1 MANEKFAPL
10 NISNAKFI
18 FRTNFKGIA
27 GPYNN
32 EGERNFNVIL
42 EGDALDQALD
52 YGMNVKTTKPRDGY
66 DPVSYI
72 KVNIGYK
79 YRAPHAEL
87 INSHAKRILTEQN
100 IGLLDD
106 FEYENVDLVIRP
118 NRWRR
123 PDGSTGVNAYLQS
136 IYAVVVEDPFVNKY
150 YDLPS
155 VDDNGVDD
163 LPY

>member
-1 MANEKFAPL
+1 MARENFATI
-10 NISNAKFI
+10 NISDAKFI
-18 FRTNFKGIA
+18 FYTNFKGAA

-42 EGDALDQALD
+42 EGDALQQALD

-66 DPVSYI
+66 EPVNYI

-79 YRAPHAEL
+79 YRAPIAML
-87 INSHAKRILTEQN
+87 INSHVKRSLTEQT

-106 FEYENVDLVIRP
+106 YEYENVDIVIRP

-123 PDGSTGVNAYLQS
+123 PNGDSGVNAYLQA
-136 IYAVVVEDPFVNKY
+136 IYATVVEDPFATKY
-150 YDLPS
+150 YDIPDS
-155 VDDNGVDD
+155 EDVE
-163 LPY
+163 Y

>member
-1 MANEKFAPL
+1 MSRENFASI
-10 NISNAKFI
+10 NIPNAKFI
-18 FRTNFKGIA
+18 FYTNFKGAA

-42 EGDALDQALD
+42 EGDALQQALD

-66 DPVSYI
+66 EPVSYI

-79 YRAPHAEL
+79 YRAPIAML
-87 INSHAKRILTEQN
+87 INSQVKRNLTEQT

-106 FEYENVDLVIRP
+106 YEYSNVDIVIRP

-123 PDGSTGVNAYLQS
+123 PNGETGVNAYLQA
-136 IYAVVVEDPFVNKY
+136 IYATVVEDPFVSKY
-150 YDLPS
+150 YDIPEIES
-155 VDDNGVDD
+155 E
-163 LPY
+163 

>member
-1 MANEKFAPL
+1 MATNNFATI
-10 NISNAKFI
+10 NISDARFI
-18 FRTNFKGIA
+18 FRTNFKGVP

-32 EGERNFNVIL
+32 EGERNFNVVL
-42 EGDALDQALD
+42 EGEALQQALD

-79 YRAPHAEL
+79 YRAPIAML
-87 INSHAKRILTEQN
+87 INSHVKRNLTEQT

-106 FEYENVDLVIRP
+106 YEFEHIDLVIRP

-123 PDGSTGVNAYLQS
+123 PNGDSGVNAYLQA
-136 IYAVVVEDPFVNKY
+136 IYATVVEDPFANKY
-150 YDLPS
+150 YDVPDINDN
-155 VDDNGVDD
+155 DD
-163 LPY
+163 

>member
-1 MANEKFAPL
+1 MARENFAAI
-10 NISNAKFI
+10 NIPDAHFI
-18 FRTNFKGIA
+18 FYTNFKGAA

-42 EGDALDQALD
+42 EGEALEQALA

-66 DPVSYI
+66 DPVHYI

-79 YRAPHAEL
+79 YRAPHVEL
-87 INSHAKRILTEQN
+87 INSHVRRNLTEST

-106 FEYENVDLVIRP
+106 YEYENVDMVIRP

-123 PDGSTGVNAYLQS
+123 PNGDSGVNAYLQAL
-136 IYAVVVEDPFVNKY
+136 YAKVIEDPFVSKY
-150 YDLPS
+150 YDIPEA
-155 VDDNGVDD
+155 DDMEG
-163 LPY
+163 

>member
-1 MANEKFAPL
+1 MARNDFA
-10 NISNAKFI
+10 NINIPNAKFI

-42 EGDALDQALD
+42 EGEALEQALS

-66 DPVSYI
+66 DQVSYI

-79 YRAPHAEL
+79 YRAPHVEL
-87 INSHAKRILTEQN
+87 INSHAKRVLTEQN
-100 IGLLDD
+100 IGLIDD
-106 FEYENVDLVIRP
+106 FEYENVDIVLRP

-123 PDGSTGVNAYLQS
+123 PNGDSGVNAYLQS
-136 IYAVVVEDPFVNKY
+136 MYATVVEDPFVSKY
-150 YDLPS
+150 YDIPES
-155 VDDNGVDD
+155 NGSDDDI
-163 LPY
+163 PW

>member
-1 MANEKFAPL
+1 MPRENFASI

-18 FRTNFKGIA
+18 FYTNFKGAA

-42 EGDALDQALD
+42 EGDALQQALD

-66 DPVSYI
+66 EPVSYI

-79 YRAPHAEL
+79 YRAPIAML
-87 INSHAKRILTEQN
+87 INSQVKRSLTEQT

-106 FEYENVDLVIRP
+106 YEYSNVDIVIRP

-123 PDGSTGVNAYLQS
+123 PNGESGVNAYLQA
-136 IYAVVVEDPFVNKY
+136 IYATVVEDPFVSKY
-150 YDLPS
+150 YDIPEIES
-155 VDDNGVDD
+155 E
-163 LPY
+163 

>member
-1 MANEKFAPL
+1 MPRENFATI

-18 FRTNFKGIA
+18 FYTNFKGAA

-42 EGDALDQALD
+42 EGDALQQALD
-52 YGMNVKTTKPRDGY
+52 YGMNVKTTKPREGY
-66 DPVSYI
+66 EPVSYI

-79 YRAPHAEL
+79 YRAPIAML
-87 INSHAKRILTEQN
+87 INSQVKRNLTEQT

-106 FEYENVDLVIRP
+106 YEYSNVDIVIRP

-123 PDGSTGVNAYLQS
+123 PNGESGVNAYLQA
-136 IYAVVVEDPFVNKY
+136 IYATVVEDPFVSKY
-150 YDLPS
+150 YDIPEIES
-155 VDDNGVDD
+155 E
-163 LPY
+163 

>member
-1 MANEKFAPL
+1 MATNNFATI
-10 NISNAKFI
+10 NISDAKFI
-18 FRTNFKGIA
+18 FRTNFKGVP

-32 EGERNFNVIL
+32 EGERNFNVVL
-42 EGDALDQALD
+42 EGEALQQALD

-79 YRAPHAEL
+79 YRAPIAML
-87 INSHAKRILTEQN
+87 INSHVKRNLTEQT

-106 FEYENVDLVIRP
+106 YEFENIDLVIRP

-123 PDGSTGVNAYLQS
+123 PNGDSGVNAYLQA
-136 IYAVVVEDPFVNKY
+136 IYATVVEDPFANKY
-150 YDLPS
+150 YDVPDINDY
-155 VDDNGVDD
+155 DD
-163 LPY
+163 